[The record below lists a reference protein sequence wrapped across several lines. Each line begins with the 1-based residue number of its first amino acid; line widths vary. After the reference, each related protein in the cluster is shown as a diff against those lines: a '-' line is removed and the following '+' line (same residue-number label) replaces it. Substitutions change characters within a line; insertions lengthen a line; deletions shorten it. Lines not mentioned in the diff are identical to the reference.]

1 MKPIKIA
8 IDGPAGAGKS
18 TIAKQIADRLDIIYL
33 DTGAMY
39 RAIGFKCLQ
48 EDIDLKDMQAISE
61 LLNNTH
67 IYITFENNSQNII
80 LDGVDISDKIRTT
93 AVSNAASYVATL
105 PEVRKKLVDIQ
116 RTIGKDKSIVM
127 DGRDIGTYVFPDAD
141 VKIFLTASLE
151 ERAKR
156 RWLEYGERGEHKD
169 LDSII
174 KDIEQRDRSDSTRE
188 FAPLK
193 KADDAIVVDTTDKS
207 IEKVVDTIIQIINDR
222 VFIC

>member
-1 MKPIKIA
+1 
-8 IDGPAGAGKS
+8 
-18 TIAKQIADRLDIIYL
+18 
-33 DTGAMY
+33 
-39 RAIGFKCLQ
+39 
-48 EDIDLKDMQAISE
+48 
-61 LLNNTH
+61 
-67 IYITFENNSQNII
+67 
-80 LDGVDISDKIRTT
+80 
-93 AVSNAASYVATL
+93 
-105 PEVRKKLVDIQ
+105 
-116 RTIGKDKSIVM
+116 M